1 MQAVK
6 LVAVGDGAVGKTC
19 LMICYTTSSFPT
31 EYIPTI
37 WDGYKVTVM
46 MGGKPIDLGLWDT
59 AGQEEYDRIRP
70 LSYPQS
76 DLILICFSVVDPN
89 SFKNVRNKWY
99 PEVSHFCPDVP
110 FILVGTKIDLREDQ
124 EEIDKL
130 LKKKQSPVLY
140 TEGVS
145 MAKEIGAVKYMECS
159 ALSQRGLKTIFD
171 EAIRTVLIPIERPKK
186 EWLCTLL

>member
-1 MQAVK
+1 M
-6 LVAVGDGAVGKTC
+6 
-19 LMICYTTSSFPT
+19 
-31 EYIPTI
+31 
-37 WDGYKVTVM
+37 
-46 MGGKPIDLGLWDT
+46 GLWDT